1 VDALKEGVET
11 LPLRL
16 DAALSATEPTGE
28 RCPGCGFVPA
38 DPVAHEC
45 SVTRSGDAPTE
56 PTGERTCADCDAPT
70 RTTLPD
76 GKPLCVSCWIER
88 HKPECNEELR
98 GLVKQWRKSAAA
110 LKSEVEAN
118 VTQRQSAES
127 KLSRVQVLESCAD
140 SVEQALR
147 AEHGDA
153 TTEPTGEVRAVCGC
167 WWCRGGPADSV
178 PDNCRVE
185 RITALID
192 SRVRARDR
200 QWSGGPHGPQTPEE
214 AVVFRRESERVHAEV
229 LANVKQRHA
238 RETELL
244 RASKV
249 IYIDRRGDT
258 DDE

>member
-28 RCPGCGFVPA
+28 R
-38 DPVAHEC
+38 
-45 SVTRSGDAPTE
+45 
-56 PTGERTCADCDAPT
+56 CADCDAPT